1 MKHYR
6 KEVTMKYYLRGE
18 MAKISGVSVETL
30 RFYEKEKLI
39 PLPKRD
45 SNGYRLYSENTLIIL
60 NFIKNAKEAGFSLD
74 QIRKL
79 FLAVKGFDIDLDY
92 LEKFVD
98 EKLLE
103 IRSKVTQLESVEE
116 NLRDIKRNLHEPH
129 ECLLCNALRNVSE
142 K

>member
-1 MKHYR
+1 
-6 KEVTMKYYLRGE
+6 MKYYLRGE
-18 MAKISGVSVETL
+18 IAKIAGVNVETL

-60 NFIKNAKEAGFSLD
+60 NFIKNAKEAGFSLN

-79 FLAVKGFDIDLDY
+79 FLAVKGFDVDLNY

-103 IRSKVTQLESVEE
+103 IRGKITQLENVEE
-116 NLRDIKRNLHEPH
+116 NLKDIKKNLYEPH
-129 ECLLCNALRNVSE
+129 ECPLCNAFKNFSE
-142 K
+142 E

>member
-1 MKHYR
+1 
-6 KEVTMKYYLRGE
+6 MKYYLRGE

-103 IRSKVTQLESVEE
+103 IRSKVAQLESVEE
-116 NLRDIKRNLHEPH
+116 NLRDIKKNLHEPH
-129 ECLLCNALRNVSE
+129 ECSLCNALRNVSE
-142 K
+142 E